1 MDSSR
6 LTSARV
12 IYRLFSFSL
21 IGLVNTGIH
30 LFVVVVLVEYA
41 GASSVLANCA
51 AFAVANAFSFYA
63 NSRWNY
69 QTALSHRRYSRFL
82 GISLAG
88 LAVTAAVSGLASVM
102 GFHYLVGTGL
112 VFVCLPLLTF
122 LAHERWTWSK

>member
-1 MDSSR
+1 M
-6 LTSARV
+6 
-12 IYRLFSFSL
+12 IHRLFNFSV

-30 LFVVVVLVEYA
+30 LFIVVILVEYA
-41 GASSVLANCA
+41 RASSVLANCA

-69 QTALSHRRYSRFL
+69 QAPLSHRRYSRFL
-82 GISLAG
+82 TVSLAG
-88 LAVTAAVSGLASVM
+88 LAVTAAVTGLASAM